1 MKRLMIDV
9 FVEDEDYSSLSSAI
23 NAIKLKKKNFGNE
36 KASMKIH
43 DCGHEQGKPCKNE
56 VNL

>member
-1 MKRLMIDV
+1 MIDV